1 MELEGLNLKKIK
13 LKLLITLHT
22 AESIGKYHTD
32 IYFLFSQIDPLP
44 LFGNESGILQI
55 NINGVGH
62 WRYDENK
69 AKEG

>member
-13 LKLLITLHT
+13 IELLSITLHT

-44 LFGNESGILQI
+44 LFGN
-55 NINGVGH
+55 
-62 WRYDENK
+62 
-69 AKEG
+69 

>member
-44 LFGNESGILQI
+44 LFGN
-55 NINGVGH
+55 
-62 WRYDENK
+62 
-69 AKEG
+69 